1 MWVNELLGSFVWR
14 WFMHLLHFKGE
25 GSFNKPK
32 VWGKKELKSK
42 FIWKVF
48 NLQSCC
54 SGHMWRS
61 NRMLLGTTRGCLDND
76 HTDIYDEMYQQ
87 FILNLVTAWMKS
99 LAQRYGKGRWSM
111 QMSGGHMP
119 HCIWLQL
126 QLKMLKVKQGHS
138 VSLGL
143 VLNPRL
149 ICLRWRLSKQ
159 IGGAS

>member
-1 MWVNELLGSFVWR
+1 
-14 WFMHLLHFKGE
+14 
-25 GSFNKPK
+25 
-32 VWGKKELKSK
+32 
-42 FIWKVF
+42 
-48 NLQSCC
+48 
-54 SGHMWRS
+54 
-61 NRMLLGTTRGCLDND
+61 
-76 HTDIYDEMYQQ
+76 
-87 FILNLVTAWMKS
+87 
-99 LAQRYGKGRWSM
+99 M